1 MKFATYRY
9 DKNDKIRFGF
19 KKDEHIIDIKR
30 SATWLKEQHGKTT
43 YLDIP
48 HSLKEA
54 LKNWRVNFE
63 KLNQPI
69 RIEKIVALVKRD
81 FLIGGIKYEFNLK
94 KFIDID
100 VDVDRQI

>member
-9 DKNDKIRFGF
+9 DKNDKLRFGF
-19 KKDEHIIDIKR
+19 KKNEHIIDIKR

-63 KLNQPI
+63 KLKELQ
-69 RIEKIVALVKRD
+69 ALLKD
-81 FLIGGIKYEFNLK
+81 EDIKKSAETGKDEAMGELHSK
-94 KFIDID
+94 L
-100 VDVDRQI
+100 